1 MVRQNLR
8 LILRNLA
15 VKDARDIVYR
25 EEAASVS
32 LAPRQPAACD
42 LCCAAFTKS
51 APALAGV

>member
-25 EEAASVS
+25 EEAASVR